1 MDTTTSSS
9 KENLINAIV
18 IGGTGATGKKLI
30 QQLLNNDNCR
40 KVTSIGRKLVIDG
53 NKHDKLVDVIVD
65 SLFDLSSTKEHWNNH
80 DVFFNCLGTTRK
92 RAGSAQAFVD
102 IESGISKEAS
112 KMASQANI
120 PHASL
125 ISAKGANHEIWA
137 TNWIHPL
144 LYMKTMGQKEQ
155 TIISDYSF
163 NTVSIFKPGM
173 LIRFPENKHFFE
185 RIVELNGSG
194 LNVDIL
200 ASAMIRDVEC
210 NNDKIDTKSP
220 LVFVGNDCIKDSI
233 RL

>member
-30 QQLLNNDNCR
+30 HQLLNNDNCR

-120 PHASL
+120 SHASL

-200 ASAMIRDVEC
+200 ASAMIQDAENVKSSFINGSQRFFIGNESIK
-210 NNDKIDTKSP
+210 NLTK
-220 LVFVGNDCIKDSI
+220 N
-233 RL
+233 

>member
-18 IGGTGATGKKLI
+18 IGGTGATGNRLI
-30 QQLLNNDNCR
+30 NQLLNNDNCR
-40 KVTSIGRKLVIDG
+40 KVTSIGRKSVIDG

-200 ASAMIRDVEC
+200 ASAMIQDAENVKSSFINGSQRFFIGNESIK
-210 NNDKIDTKSP
+210 NLTK
-220 LVFVGNDCIKDSI
+220 N
-233 RL
+233 

>member
-18 IGGTGATGKKLI
+18 IGGTGATGNRLI
-30 QQLLNNDNCR
+30 NQLLNNDNCR
-40 KVTSIGRKLVIDG
+40 KVTSIGRKSVIDG

-120 PHASL
+120 THASL

-173 LIRFPENKHFFE
+173 LIRFPEKKHFFE
-185 RIVELNGSG
+185 TIVELNGSG

-200 ASAMIRDVEC
+200 ASAMIRDAENVKSSSINGSQRFFIGNESIK
-210 NNDKIDTKSP
+210 NLTK
-220 LVFVGNDCIKDSI
+220 N
-233 RL
+233 

>member
-18 IGGTGATGKKLI
+18 IGGTGATGKRMI
-30 QQLLNNDNCR
+30 HQLLNNDNCR
-40 KVTSIGRKLVIDG
+40 KVTSIGRKSVIDG

-65 SLFDLSSTKEHWNNH
+65 SLFDLSATKEHWNNH

-200 ASAMIRDVEC
+200 ASAMIQDAENVKSSFINGSQRFFIGNESIK
-210 NNDKIDTKSP
+210 NLTK
-220 LVFVGNDCIKDSI
+220 N
-233 RL
+233 

>member
-18 IGGTGATGKKLI
+18 IGGTGATGNRLI
-30 QQLLNNDNCR
+30 NQLLNNDNCR
-40 KVTSIGRKLVIDG
+40 KVTSIGRKSVIDG

-120 PHASL
+120 THASL

-173 LIRFPENKHFFE
+173 LIRFPEKKHFFE

-200 ASAMIRDVEC
+200 ASAMIRDAENVKSSSINSSQRFFIGNESIK
-210 NNDKIDTKSP
+210 NLTK
-220 LVFVGNDCIKDSI
+220 N
-233 RL
+233 

>member
-18 IGGTGATGKKLI
+18 IGGTGATGKRLI
-30 QQLLNNDNCR
+30 HQLLNNDNCR
-40 KVTSIGRKLVIDG
+40 KVTSIGRKPVNDG

-65 SLFDLSSTKEHWNNH
+65 SLFGLTSTKEHWNDH

-102 IESGISKEAS
+102 IESGISKETS

-173 LIRFPENKHFFE
+173 LIRFPEKKTFFE
-185 RIVELNGSG
+185 RIVESNGSG

-200 ASAMIRDVEC
+200 ASAMIRDAENV
-210 NNDKIDTKSP
+210 KSSSINGSQR
-220 LVFVGNDCIKDSI
+220 FFIGNEAIKD
-233 RL
+233 LTKN

>member
-1 MDTTTSSS
+1 MDTTTLSS

-18 IGGTGATGKKLI
+18 IGGTGATGKRMI
-30 QQLLNNDNCR
+30 RQLLNNDNCR
-40 KVTSIGRKLVIDG
+40 KVTSIGRKSVIDDK
-53 NKHDKLVDVIVD
+53 KHDKLVDVIVD
-65 SLFDLSSTKEHWNNH
+65 SLFDLTSTKEHWNNH

-102 IESGISKEAS
+102 IEYGISKEAS

-125 ISAKGANHEIWA
+125 ISAKGANYEIWA

-185 RIVELNGSG
+185 RIVESNGSG

-200 ASAMIRDVEC
+200 ASAMIQDAENVKSSSINGSQRFFIGNESIK
-210 NNDKIDTKSP
+210 NLTK
-220 LVFVGNDCIKDSI
+220 N
-233 RL
+233 